1 METSINNMVVRTRI
15 DGPLFVITIDRP
27 DARNAV
33 NMAVAQ
39 GIAEAMAE
47 LDSRQE
53 LKVGVITGAGGNF
66 CAGMDLKAFA
76 KGERPWL
83 TGSGFGGITEA
94 PPRKPLVAAVE
105 GFALAGGFEIAL
117 ACDLIV
123 ASRSA
128 RFGLPEVKR
137 GLVAAAGGLLRLP
150 RRLPYH
156 LAMEIALTGRA
167 LTAEDAHG
175 HGLLNLLVEPGQALE
190 AACKL
195 AREVAEN
202 APLAVVAS
210 KQLIAGSHTWP
221 TDEMF
226 ARQKTLVAPVINS
239 KDALKGARAFAEK
252 RAPVWGGC

>member
-1 METSINNMVVRTRI
+1 MDNITVRTRV
-15 DGPLFVITIDRP
+15 DGPLLIITIDRP
-27 DARNAV
+27 EARNAV
-33 NMAVAQ
+33 NLAVAQ
-39 GIAEAMAE
+39 GIAGALAE
-47 LDSRQE
+47 LDSR
-53 LKVGVITGAGGNF
+53 LDLRIGVVTGAGENF

-83 TGSGFGGITEA
+83 AGLGFAGMTEA
-94 PPRKPLVAAVE
+94 PPRKPLIAAVE

-156 LAMEIALTGRA
+156 LAMELALTGRQ
-167 LTAEDAHG
+167 LTAEDAQV
-175 HGLLNLLVEPGQALE
+175 HGLLNRLVEPGQALD

-202 APLAVVAS
+202 APLAIVAS
-210 KQLIAGSHTWP
+210 KQLIAHSYAWP
-221 TDEMF
+221 ADEMF
-226 ARQKTLVAPVINS
+226 DRQRVFADPVVNS
-239 KDALKGARAFAEK
+239 RDALEGARAFGDK
-252 RAPVWGGC
+252 RAPVWQGC